1 MKYLYN
7 ILGALFAS
15 ILFFSCESDI
25 EKVVFDSTN
34 SKPVT
39 LSEFAN
45 ELELD
50 IKKADET
57 ALVLEW
63 KNPEIKTSTGQS
75 VSISNTVQIDLAQ
88 KNFSKVISLGMYDNN
103 TTSISITH
111 SKLNSQILSLLNSY
125 ELELNTVDV
134 EFRIVSSISEASK
147 RLFSNVITTRIT
159 PYSGDIEY
167 PEVFVVGDYSGWND
181 HWDQAQSL
189 FSFKF
194 DSQYEGVI
202 GFDGKAQYGFKLT
215 GETNWDNGNYGLS
228 DGITPENEANEI
240 TLVND
245 GGSKDIRCYSKEF
258 YHLSFNKESLMLK
271 KNLSFSV
278 ISVVGNA
285 GDEVYEWADSNKNG
299 KEVDMQFDPEKQR
312 FYADV
317 KLADGEIKFRADHDW
332 PLNWGL
338 NDEGLFTQGGGKNI
352 TVKAG
357 TYRIYL
363 NLNNLINP
371 TYELNSGDYKK

>member
-7 ILGALFAS
+7 ILGALLTT

-34 SKPVT
+34 SKPVVVSS
-39 LSEFAN
+39 LAE
-45 ELELD
+45 EYELD
-50 IKKADET
+50 IKKAEET

-63 KNPEIKTSTGQS
+63 KNPEIVTSTGQS

-88 KNFSKVISLGMYDNN
+88 KNFSKAISLGVYDGN
-103 TTSISITH
+103 TNSMSITH
-111 SKLNSQILSLLNSY
+111 SKLNSQILSLLNNY
-125 ELELNTVDV
+125 ELDLATVDV
-134 EFRIVSSISEASK
+134 EFRIVTSLSEVSK
-147 RLFSNVITTRIT
+147 QLYSNVITTEIT

-167 PEVFVVGDYSGWND
+167 PEVFVVGDYSGWDN

-202 GFDGKAQYGFKLT
+202 GFDGKAQNGFKIT
-215 GETNWDNGNYGLS
+215 GATNWDNGNYGLS
-228 DGITPENEANEI
+228 DGTTPENEAGEI
-240 TLVND
+240 TLIND
-245 GGSKDIRCYSKEF
+245 GGSKDIKCYSNNYYHFSYDKET
-258 YHLSFNKESLMLK
+258 LNLK
-271 KNLSFSV
+271 KNFSFGV
-278 ISVVGNA
+278 ISIVGNA
-285 GDEVYEWADSNKNG
+285 GDEVYEWADQSKGG

-332 PLNWGL
+332 ALNWGL
-338 NDEGLFTQGGGKNI
+338 NDEGLFTQGGGSNI
-352 TVKAG
+352 TVNAG

-363 NLNNLINP
+363 NLNNLASP
-371 TYELNSGDYKK
+371 TYELNSGDYNK

>member
-1 MKYLYN
+1 MRYLYN
-7 ILGALFAS
+7 ILVTLFIS
-15 ILFFSCESDI
+15 LLFFSCESDI
-25 EKVVFDSTN
+25 DKVVFDTTN
-34 SKPVT
+34 SKPVVI
-39 LSEFAN
+39 SELAS

-88 KNFSKVISLGMYDNN
+88 KNFSKAISLGMYDNN
-103 TTSISITH
+103 TTSMSITH

-134 EFRIVSSISEASK
+134 EFRIVTSISEASK
-147 RLFSNVITTRIT
+147 QLFSNVITTRIT

-167 PEVFVVGDYSGWND
+167 PEVFVIGNYSNWGWDN
-181 HWDQAQSL
+181 AQSL

-194 DSQYEGVI
+194 DTMYEGI
-202 GFDGKAQYGFKLT
+202 IDFSDQASNGFKLT
-215 GETNWDNGNYGLS
+215 GDRNWDNGNYGLS

-258 YHLSFNKESLMLK
+258 YHLSFNKESLILK

-285 GDEVYEWADSNKNG
+285 GDEVYEWADPNKNG

-363 NLNNLINP
+363 NLNNLTNP